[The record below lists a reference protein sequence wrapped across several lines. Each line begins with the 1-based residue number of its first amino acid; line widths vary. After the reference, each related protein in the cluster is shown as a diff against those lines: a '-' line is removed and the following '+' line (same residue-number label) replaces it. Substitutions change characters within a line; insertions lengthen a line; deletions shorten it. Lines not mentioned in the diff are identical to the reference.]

1 MRQRI
6 KACADEFQSQMIQK
20 EQEMETGGP
29 LSAANSRE
37 DLATMNNQYAWLI
50 SNTEGDLQLAL
61 RCSQRSLELQP
72 NFSTY
77 LDTLGRCYYAVGDYE
92 NAIKYQRRA
101 VELEP
106 FAMSMKR
113 QLQLF
118 ETELQQKKAKP

>member
-1 MRQRI
+1 
-6 KACADEFQSQMIQK
+6 
-20 EQEMETGGP
+20 
-29 LSAANSRE
+29 
-37 DLATMNNQYAWLI
+37 
-50 SNTEGDLQLAL
+50 
-61 RCSQRSLELQP
+61 
-72 NFSTY
+72 
-77 LDTLGRCYYAVGDYE
+77 LGRCYYAVGDYE

>member
-1 MRQRI
+1 
-6 KACADEFQSQMIQK
+6 
-20 EQEMETGGP
+20 
-29 LSAANSRE
+29 
-37 DLATMNNQYAWLI
+37 MNNQYAWLI
-50 SNTEGDLQLAL
+50 SNTEGDYQLAL

-92 NAIKYQRRA
+92 NAVKYQRRA

-106 FAMSMKR
+106 FAMSLKR

-118 ETELQQKKAKP
+118 EAALQQQKEKP